1 MIKLIGL
8 LLVIGTGSMLGL
20 HKAGQL
26 RHRVTWLAALEGLL
40 RSMQTEIRY
49 MAPPLEQLLGDL
61 SMQPAYKVLDF
72 LPAIGNYAQQE
83 AFGQAWN
90 RAVAEACPWQ
100 EERQILLQLGCQL
113 GNSDID
119 GQLGAIG
126 LAAEQVHMLLNTA
139 RQQSL
144 EKGKLCTAMGTLL
157 GTLAAILLA

>member
-72 LPAIGNYAQQE
+72 LPAI
-83 AFGQAWN
+83 GQAWN